1 MWGTRALLQTQLD
14 NTTPIHIHWKLLT
27 SPIPEGR
34 DVHPSCCKREGTPY
48 FPLKPTAEMY
58 WKNQMKR
65 VSHQTSW
72 YPIVCWTALDP
83 WVCSKVHVALPH
95 SLFVEGRAELA
106 VSHAPVTAF
115 MAFYL
120 VEQLGAVSSY
130 ATLHMD
136 SWLSLTPVSCSPK
149 TGGGDLRFPYLLR
162 RLKSDR
168 YILLSYYPGP
178 WE

>member
-1 MWGTRALLQTQLD
+1 
-14 NTTPIHIHWKLLT
+14 
-27 SPIPEGR
+27 
-34 DVHPSCCKREGTPY
+34 
-48 FPLKPTAEMY
+48 MY

-65 VSHQTSW
+65 ASHQTSW

-120 VEQLGAVSSY
+120 VEQLWTVSSY

-136 SWLSLTPVSCSPK
+136 SWLSLTPVLALPRLEVVISGFLIYS
-149 TGGGDLRFPYLLR
+149 GGLKVIGTYCWVIILTHGNSLWRISSWSWGIYVLVLVYLYLL
-162 RLKSDR
+162 
-168 YILLSYYPGP
+168 
-178 WE
+178 